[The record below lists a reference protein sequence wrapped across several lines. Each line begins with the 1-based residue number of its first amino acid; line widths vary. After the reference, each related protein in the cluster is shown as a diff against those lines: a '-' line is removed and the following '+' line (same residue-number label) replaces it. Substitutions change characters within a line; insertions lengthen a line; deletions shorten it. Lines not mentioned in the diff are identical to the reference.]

1 MVRSDLARGVLDEMR
16 VFDQKVAL
24 ARSFT
29 EQLLDFDLG
38 AMIDLTS
45 LWNRPRTRASTP
57 GVFKALHVGMRRRF
71 MVLHG
76 AILLTGPANTK
87 AIVER
92 QDPPGRL
99 SKLNLRQWGR
109 AVGSQADQVAE
120 SALCGIGRDAFSNVV
135 ALHHAFAQL
144 RQPGPAR
151 IWRNLFGCDQ
161 WAAKEELE
169 PFDDM
174 SGMVM
179 V

>member
-1 MVRSDLARGVLDEMR
+1 
-16 VFDQKVAL
+16 
-24 ARSFT
+24 
-29 EQLLDFDLG
+29 
-38 AMIDLTS
+38 
-45 LWNRPRTRASTP
+45 
-57 GVFKALHVGMRRRF
+57 

-179 V
+179 VHLDRRRRLLDRAKVFDKFKQAHLAWAENRAFLEIHPDAQAGLHQ